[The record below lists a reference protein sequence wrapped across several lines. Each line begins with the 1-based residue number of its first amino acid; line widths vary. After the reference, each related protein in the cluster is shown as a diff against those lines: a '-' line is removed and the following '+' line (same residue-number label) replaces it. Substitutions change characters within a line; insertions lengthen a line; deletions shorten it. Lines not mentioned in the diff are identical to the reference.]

1 MISSELKAIVESIV
15 FASEEEITSKQI
27 KDIVD
32 TSGLRITVSEI
43 EETVKVLNEEYKT
56 EGRAFEIMY
65 IAGGF
70 SFATR
75 KDFSRFVGKLYE
87 EKQKKKLSQ
96 SAIETLS
103 IIAYKQPITRNEI
116 EFVRGVNVDYIVNSL
131 LERDLITIH
140 GRADSPGRPI
150 LYGTTKTFLKVLG
163 LNSLEDLPKL
173 KEINEILKNEE
184 IEGIT
189 EADIELFNSVSSAGQ
204 EQPSDDSTQLT
215 LITNETEPVTENTE
229 ELNDEDD
236 NSGIDAVEDLDDEDV
251 VEDVEDV
258 DDVDDVDEDVDN
270 DVDDDDE
277 EDVDEDVDE
286 EKSYKLNDGKTGED
300 ITDVAITDISFSEYT
315 KSQEVNIITEPIS
328 DEISNDEQQTDTETN
343 NHKDPD
349 NVQTKLT
356 DYEEGNPEEE
366 GNRND
371 EGISR
376 HEQDDKE

>member
-32 TSGLRITVSEI
+32 GSGLRITLSEV
-43 EETVKVLNEEYKT
+43 EETISELNQEYRS
-56 EGRAFEIMY
+56 EGRAFEIMS
-65 IAGGF
+65 ISGGY
-70 SFATR
+70 SFATK

-131 LERDLITIH
+131 LERDLITIQ

-204 EQPSDDSTQLT
+204 EQTHDDSTQLT
-215 LITNETEPVTENTE
+215 LITNEDNVAADVTGETAGVE
-229 ELNDEDD
+229 SDSSDEF
-236 NSGIDAVEDLDDEDV
+236 DDE
-251 VEDVEDV
+251 VELMQES
-258 DDVDDVDEDVDN
+258 EPN
-270 DVDDDDE
+270 
-277 EDVDEDVDE
+277 
-286 EKSYKLNDGKTGED
+286 K
-300 ITDVAITDISFSEYT
+300 AI
-315 KSQEVNIITEPIS
+315 
-328 DEISNDEQQTDTETN
+328 
-343 NHKDPD
+343 DPD
-349 NVQTKLT
+349 KVQTNMT
-356 DYEEGNPEEE
+356 NHEEGNPEEE
-366 GNRND
+366 YNRE
-371 EGISR
+371 EGTI
-376 HEQDDKE
+376 HKEEDNE

>member
-251 VEDVEDV
+251 DVVDEDV
-258 DDVDDVDEDVDN
+258 DEDVDDDVDEDVD
-270 DVDDDDE
+270 V
-277 EDVDEDVDE
+277 
-286 EKSYKLNDGKTGED
+286 
-300 ITDVAITDISFSEYT
+300 
-315 KSQEVNIITEPIS
+315 
-328 DEISNDEQQTDTETN
+328 
-343 NHKDPD
+343 
-349 NVQTKLT
+349 
-356 DYEEGNPEEE
+356 
-366 GNRND
+366 
-371 EGISR
+371 
-376 HEQDDKE
+376 

>member
-1 MISSELKAIVESIV
+1 LISSELKAIVEAII
-15 FASEEEITSKQI
+15 FASEEEITPKQI

-32 TSGLRITVSEI
+32 SSGLRISLSEI
-43 EETVKVLNEEYKT
+43 EETISELNQEYRS
-56 EGRAFEIMY
+56 EDRAFEIMS
-65 IAGGF
+65 ISGGY
-70 SFATR
+70 SFATK

-204 EQPSDDSTQLT
+204 GQSTNDSTQLT
-215 LITNETEPVTENTE
+215 LITNEGDVSSEIVSDAAVILTGNNDILSDEV
-229 ELNDEDD
+229 ELIQESESNKAD
-236 NSGIDAVEDLDDEDV
+236 DV
-251 VEDVEDV
+251 VELMHESDLNEA
-258 DDVDDVDEDVDN
+258 
-270 DVDDDDE
+270 VDDDVE
-277 EDVDEDVDE
+277 LMKE
-286 EKSYKLNDGKTGED
+286 
-300 ITDVAITDISFSEYT
+300 
-315 KSQEVNIITEPIS
+315 TE
-328 DEISNDEQQTDTETN
+328 SN
-343 NHKDPD
+343 KAVDPD
-349 NVQTKLT
+349 EVQTNMTKN
-356 DYEEGNPEEE
+356 EEGNPEEE
-366 GNRND
+366 FDRE
-371 EGISR
+371 EGTIR
-376 HEQDDKE
+376 KEEDNE